1 MRFIRLFLS
10 LLALSQFTLPTLAY
24 ADEGNRL
31 IVMGGSS
38 LGIRDSSKQ
47 DTEITFNAA
56 LADLLKSH
64 GANLVVKVFDSTQD
78 LYKAFD
84 NNEIDGIFGTPLEF
98 IQRESKMKNSFLAVH
113 YKNVP
118 LAQPFLVLVR
128 TDDNIKNIKEL
139 RGKKCSIKPTQDMEL
154 LFLNTLLLE
163 NQQPESGTFFSD
175 RLNPKNTNTGMM
187 DVFFGKSDLTIV
199 RESEYKTAVELNPQL
214 GKKLTVLTKSDP
226 FLVLIG
232 GAKDNMPESSHQ
244 AAVDTLTQL
253 SSTDKGMQLMR
264 VIHADSF
271 EPASKSDLNN
281 VRGLLKRYQ
290 TLKAK
295 QVVTPRSRVQSAAN

>member
-1 MRFIRLFLS
+1 MSFKS
-10 LLALSQFTLPTLAY
+10 LLLAFLLISQIGLTTPSW
-24 ADEGNRL
+24 ADENNHV

-56 LADLLKSH
+56 VAELLKSH
-64 GANLVVKVFDSTQD
+64 GANLTMKVFDSTQD
-78 LYKAFD
+78 LYKSFD
-84 NNEIDGIFGTPLEF
+84 NNELDGIFGTPLEF
-98 IQRESKMKNSFLAVH
+98 IQRESKLNNSFVAVH

-128 TDDNIKNIKEL
+128 ADDNIKSIKEL

-163 NQQPESGTFFSD
+163 NQQSEYTTFFSD
-175 RLNPKNTNTGMM
+175 RLIPKNTNTGMM

-214 GKKLTVLTKSDP
+214 GKKLAILTKSEP

-232 GAKDNMPESSHQ
+232 GAKDNMPEASHK
-244 AAVDTLTQL
+244 AAVDSLIQL
-253 SSTDKGMQLMR
+253 SSTEKGLQLMKI
-264 VIHADSF
+264 IHADSF
-271 EPASKSDLNN
+271 ESATKSDLNN
-281 VRGLLKRYQ
+281 VRDLLKRYQ
-290 TLKAK
+290 SLKAK
-295 QVVTPRSRVQSAAN
+295 QSSSRARVSPK

>member
-1 MRFIRLFLS
+1 MRVHHFIMALS
-10 LLALSQFTLPTLAY
+10 LFSQLAFTLTAEAEESKQL
-24 ADEGNRL
+24 
-31 IVMGGSS
+31 VMGGSS

-98 IQRESKMKNSFLAVH
+98 IQRESKMKSSFVAVR

-128 TDDNIKNIKEL
+128 TDDGIQNIKEL
-139 RGKKCSIKPTQDMEL
+139 RGKKCSLKPTQDMEIL
-154 LFLNTLLLE
+154 LLNTLLLE
-163 NQQPESGTFFSD
+163 NQQPEYTTFFSE
-175 RLNPKNTNTGMM
+175 RLNPKNMNTGMM

-214 GKKLTVLTKSDP
+214 GKKITVLTKSDP

-232 GAKDNMPESSHQ
+232 GARDNLSDTSHK
-244 AAVDTLTQL
+244 AAVDSLFQL
-253 SSTDKGMQLMR
+253 SSTGKGMQLMKI
-264 VIHADSF
+264 IHAESF
-271 EPASKSDLNN
+271 DTASKSDLNN
-281 VRGLLKRYQ
+281 VRDLLKRYQ
-290 TLKAK
+290 ALKAK
-295 QVVTPRSRVQSAAN
+295 QPSNSRTKIQSAAN

>member
-1 MRFIRLFLS
+1 MGLKRFILN
-10 LLALSQFTLPTLAY
+10 LLALIQLTLVNLVY
-24 ADEGNRL
+24 ADESNRL

-56 LADLLKSH
+56 LAELLKSH
-64 GANLVVKVFDSTQD
+64 NANLVVKVFDSTQD

-84 NNEIDGIFGTPLEF
+84 SNELDGIFGTPLEF
-98 IQRESKMKNSFLAVH
+98 IQRESKMKNSFVAVH

-128 TDDNIKNIKEL
+128 ADDNIKNIKEL

-154 LFLNTLLLE
+154 LLLNTLLLE
-163 NQQPESGTFFSD
+163 NQQPEYTTFFSD

-214 GKKLTVLTKSDP
+214 GKKLTVLSKTEP

-232 GAKDNMPESSHQ
+232 GAKDNMPDASHK
-244 AAVDTLTQL
+244 AAVDSLIQL
-253 SSTDKGMQLMR
+253 SSTEKGMQLMKI
-264 VIHADSF
+264 IHADSF
-271 EPASKSDLNN
+271 ESATKSDLNN
-281 VRGLLKRYQ
+281 VRDLLKRYQ
-290 TLKAK
+290 SLKTK
-295 QVVTPRSRVQSAAN
+295 QIGARVKSAAN

>member
-1 MRFIRLFLS
+1 MSFKS
-10 LLALSQFTLPTLAY
+10 LLLAFLLISQIGLTTPSW
-24 ADEGNRL
+24 ADENNHV

-56 LADLLKSH
+56 VAELLKSH
-64 GANLVVKVFDSTQD
+64 GANLTMKVFDSTQD
-78 LYKAFD
+78 LYKSFD
-84 NNEIDGIFGTPLEF
+84 NNELDGIFGTPLEF
-98 IQRESKMKNSFLAVH
+98 IQRESKLNNSFVAVH

-128 TDDNIKNIKEL
+128 ADDNIKSIKEL

-163 NQQPESGTFFSD
+163 NQQSEYTTFFSD
-175 RLNPKNTNTGMM
+175 RLIPKNTNTGMI

-214 GKKLTVLTKSDP
+214 GKKLAILTKSEP

-232 GAKDNMPESSHQ
+232 GAKDNMPEASHK
-244 AAVDTLTQL
+244 AAVDSLIQL
-253 SSTDKGMQLMR
+253 SSTEKGMQLMKI
-264 VIHADSF
+264 IHADSF
-271 EPASKSDLNN
+271 ESATKSDLNN
-281 VRGLLKRYQ
+281 VRDLLKRYQ
-290 TLKAK
+290 SLKAK
-295 QVVTPRSRVQSAAN
+295 QSSSRARVSPK